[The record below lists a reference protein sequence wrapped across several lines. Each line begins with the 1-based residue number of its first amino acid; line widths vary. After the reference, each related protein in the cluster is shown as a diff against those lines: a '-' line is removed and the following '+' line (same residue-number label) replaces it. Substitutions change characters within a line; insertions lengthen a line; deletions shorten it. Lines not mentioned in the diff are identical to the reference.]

1 LNTELSLIINQLP
14 TSEIFQ
20 LKKIYITDVYLVNII
35 TKKINFIKIYNKF
48 NFSNSS
54 MGRTEERLMS
64 NNSKIVLGLAVVVV
78 LALFVMLFMGL
89 GDKPVTVP
97 RAPL

>member
-1 LNTELSLIINQLP
+1 
-14 TSEIFQ
+14 
-20 LKKIYITDVYLVNII
+20 
-35 TKKINFIKIYNKF
+35 
-48 NFSNSS
+48 
-54 MGRTEERLMS
+54 MGGTEERLMS
-64 NNSKIVLGLAVVVV
+64 NNSKIVLGLAVLVV

>member
-1 LNTELSLIINQLP
+1 MY
-14 TSEIFQ
+14 
-20 LKKIYITDVYLVNII
+20 K
-35 TKKINFIKIYNKF
+35 KF
-48 NFSNSS
+48 NFLNSS

-64 NNSKIVLGLAVVVV
+64 NNSKIILGLAVVVV
-78 LALFVMLFMGL
+78 LSLFVMLFMGL

>member
-1 LNTELSLIINQLP
+1 
-14 TSEIFQ
+14 
-20 LKKIYITDVYLVNII
+20 
-35 TKKINFIKIYNKF
+35 
-48 NFSNSS
+48 

-64 NNSKIVLGLAVVVV
+64 NNSKIVLGLAVVIV

>member
-1 LNTELSLIINQLP
+1 MGSTE
-14 TSEIFQ
+14 
-20 LKKIYITDVYLVNII
+20 
-35 TKKINFIKIYNKF
+35 
-48 NFSNSS
+48 
-54 MGRTEERLMS
+54 GRLMS

-89 GDKPVTVP
+89 GEQPVTVP

>member
-1 LNTELSLIINQLP
+1 MYKKLNFL
-14 TSEIFQ
+14 
-20 LKKIYITDVYLVNII
+20 
-35 TKKINFIKIYNKF
+35 
-48 NFSNSS
+48 NFS
-54 MGRTEERLMS
+54 MGSTEGRLMS

-78 LALFVMLFMGL
+78 LVLFVMLFIGL

>member
-1 LNTELSLIINQLP
+1 
-14 TSEIFQ
+14 
-20 LKKIYITDVYLVNII
+20 
-35 TKKINFIKIYNKF
+35 
-48 NFSNSS
+48 
-54 MGRTEERLMS
+54 MGRMEERFMS
-64 NNSKIVLGLAVVVV
+64 NNSKIVLGLAVLVV